1 MNWRS
6 RAAVARDLA
15 AAARWYDDRSA
26 GLGEEFLVAFAITQ
40 RRVAANPRSFPI
52 VYPEKGIRRA
62 PFNRFPYALFYRLT
76 ATEGIILAVRH
87 HRQHPRGWQR
97 RS

>member
-1 MNWRS
+1 MIWRS

-15 AAARWYDDRSA
+15 SAASWYEERRA
-26 GLGEEFLVAFAITQ
+26 GLGEEFLAAFRATQ
-40 RRVAANPRSFPI
+40 ERVAASPRSFPI

-62 PFNRFPYALFYRLT
+62 PFVRFPYALFYQLT
-76 ATEGIILAVRH
+76 EDDGIIVAVRH